1 MKKTEL
7 TINDTIM
14 AAMSLKFLGDTGAF
28 KRIDLHAAEGRS
40 EDAAEIEEVA
50 ELYILADQPTVF
62 EAFKTTEA
70 FTHFMVNNVFE
81 GKQYTEKH
89 NVGCGS
95 KPEEE
100 DEVECGSCETE
111 SVSDMMFK
119 KKTAEAILFLVEE
132 NEEIKAEL
140 ARLENNMKR
149 MLQIFAAKETEK

>member
-14 AAMSLKFLGDTGAF
+14 SAMALKFLGDTGAF

-40 EDAAEIEEVA
+40 ADAAEIEEIT
-50 ELYILADQPTVF
+50 ELYSIADQQTVF
-62 EAFKTTEA
+62 DAFKTTEA
-70 FTHFMVNNVFE
+70 FTHFMVNHVFE

-100 DEVECGSCETE
+100 DEVEHGSGGIE

-132 NEEIKAEL
+132 NEEIKVEL
-140 ARLENNMKR
+140 DRLENNIKR